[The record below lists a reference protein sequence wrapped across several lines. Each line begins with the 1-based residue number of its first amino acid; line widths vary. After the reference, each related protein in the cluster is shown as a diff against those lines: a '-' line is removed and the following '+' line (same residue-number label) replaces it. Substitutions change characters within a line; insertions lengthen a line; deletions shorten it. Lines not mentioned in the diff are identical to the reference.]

1 MAAAFRAVSGVIRPL
16 LTGSAHRA
24 KSGDLATA
32 GPAAAGAL
40 PLQQRFNAAMAATC
54 SQQSAATMNALA
66 QELAAQAETHAL
78 VRVWDK
84 LKAAGCAHAA
94 TREAIEKLHSRGK
107 GKIPPGTLAVG
118 PPPSSGTG
126 RELAPARRLHKICK
140 GAVLSGRSEA
150 AKDHFGAACTF
161 LEALRREHHGGGAPY
176 PGGKLDGKKKG
187 GLALLLVKALGVKK
201 DVARGI
207 VTKLKQTKR
216 GKELLFK

>member
-40 PLQQRFNAAMAATC
+40 PLQQRFNAAMAC
-54 SQQSAATMNALA
+54 SAQDSAATMNALA

-161 LEALRREHHGGGAPY
+161 LEALRREHHGGGPPY

>member
-1 MAAAFRAVSGVIRPL
+1 
-16 LTGSAHRA
+16 
-24 KSGDLATA
+24 
-32 GPAAAGAL
+32 
-40 PLQQRFNAAMAATC
+40 
-54 SQQSAATMNALA
+54 MNALA

-161 LEALRREHHGGGAPY
+161 LEALRREHHGGGPPY